1 MGKLQ
6 NSSPKEPSEPFQGD
20 FNSTIFVEPKK
31 DGRHRLILNLKSLD
45 EFLAYY
51 HLKMDTIC
59 AALQLM

>member
-20 FNSTIFVEPKK
+20 FISTIFVQPKK
-31 DGRHRLILNLKSLD
+31 DGSHRLILNLKSLD

-59 AALQLM
+59 AALQLT